1 VGRDLSWRFAAEEW
15 GGKIMD
21 QLARDLQTEFPGFGG
36 FSPLN
41 LRYMHSLADSADVLC
56 RPFFQGTPISLS
68 FRLVQ
73 IRVRESHI
81 LHH

>member
-1 VGRDLSWRFAAEEW
+1 MGRDLSWRFAAEEW
-15 GGKIMD
+15 GGKIM
-21 QLARDLQTEFPGFGG
+21 ARDLQTEFPGFGG